1 LEAFVIRSRLALL
14 SPMLGLALLIPV
26 AFLIPVS
33 GQSVVSTHSGVVY
46 FFEGSVFIGDQ
57 PLIQKFGKF
66 PDIGEGG
73 ELRTEKGR
81 AEVLLTPGVFLRV
94 GENSSIKLVSAN
106 LSDTRVELM
115 TGSAILESTEA
126 NAADNVSLIYKN
138 WDVRLPEEGVLRI
151 DADPAQVNVYKGQ
164 AEVGV
169 AQLQTGGPQ
178 AGPDAGRDA
187 RVTVTTGQNLP
198 LASVL
203 VPQDTTVASNDPFKA
218 WAMSRSQDI
227 SSDNATAKGIVDDPG
242 TVDSSGFA
250 AGAYSYY
257 PQAIVPGLGYPYG
270 MSFWS
275 PFQSNLSAI
284 YFPPYLYSYGSIYS
298 RWPSAV
304 LYPLLVGRTRTLVL
318 PSGAGLTN
326 PTGFPRTPSTI
337 TPGRVTPGRVT
348 PLTPVAP
355 RIIVPRG
362 GARVGGR
369 R

>member
-1 LEAFVIRSRLALL
+1 MTRSRLALL
-14 SPMLGLALLIPV
+14 SPTVGL
-26 AFLIPVS
+26 AFLIPLS

-57 PLIQKFGKF
+57 PLEQKFGKF

-94 GENSSIKLVSAN
+94 AENSSIKMVSTN

-115 TGSAILESTEA
+115 SGSAILESTEA
-126 NAADNVSLIYKN
+126 NSGDSVSLNYKN
-138 WDVRLPEEGVLRI
+138 WDVRLPEEGVVRI
-151 DADPAQVNVYKGQ
+151 DADPAQVNVYKGE
-164 AEVGV
+164 AEVGNAEV
-169 AQLQTGGPQ
+169 QTGGPGS
-178 AGPDAGRDA
+178 AGSARDEA
-187 RVTVTTGQNLP
+187 RVTVMSGQNMP

-227 SSDNATAKGIVDDPG
+227 SSDNATAKGIVDDPSS
-242 TVDSSGFA
+242 VDSSGLA

-275 PFQSNLSAI
+275 PFQSNLSGT

-298 RWPSAV
+298 MWPSAI
-304 LYPLLVGRTRTLVL
+304 LYPLLVGPTRTLVL
-318 PSGAGLTN
+318 PSRTGLTGFRG
-326 PTGFPRTPSTI
+326 PGLAGFPRTP
-337 TPGRVTPGRVT
+337 TPTVT
-348 PLTPVAP
+348 PLRLPTPVVP
-355 RIIVPRG
+355 RITVPRG
-362 GARVGGR
+362 GARIGGR

>member
-1 LEAFVIRSRLALL
+1 VTRSRLALL
-14 SPMLGLALLIPV
+14 SLMVGLALLV
-26 AFLIPVS
+26 PVS

-57 PLIQKFGKF
+57 PLQQKFGKF

-81 AEVLLTPGVFLRV
+81 AEVLLTPGVILRV
-94 GENSSIKLVSAN
+94 GENSSIKMVSTK

-115 TGSAILESTEA
+115 SGSAILESAEP
-126 NAADNVSLIYKN
+126 NAADNVSLIYKD
-138 WDVRLPEEGVLRI
+138 WDVRLPQEGVVRI
-151 DADPAQVNVYKGQ
+151 DADPGQVNVYKGQ
-164 AEVGV
+164 AEVH
-169 AQLQTGGPQ
+169 TGSEE
-178 AGPDAGRDA
+178 A
-187 RVTVTTGQNLP
+187 RVTVTSGQNLP
-198 LASVL
+198 LAKVL
-203 VPQDTTVASNDPFKA
+203 VPEDTTVASNDPFKA

-242 TVDSSGFA
+242 TVDSSGLA

-298 RWPSAV
+298 MWPNAA
-304 LYPLLVGRTRTLVL
+304 LYPLLVGPTRTLVL
-318 PSGAGLTN
+318 PSSGTGLSSL
-326 PTGFPRTPSTI
+326 TGFPRMPST
-337 TPGRVTPGRVT
+337 VT
-348 PLTPVAP
+348 PLRLPTPATP

-362 GARVGGR
+362 GARIGGR

>member
-1 LEAFVIRSRLALL
+1 
-14 SPMLGLALLIPV
+14 
-26 AFLIPVS
+26 
-33 GQSVVSTHSGVVY
+33 
-46 FFEGSVFIGDQ
+46 
-57 PLIQKFGKF
+57 
-66 PDIGEGG
+66 
-73 ELRTEKGR
+73 
-81 AEVLLTPGVFLRV
+81 
-94 GENSSIKLVSAN
+94 

-115 TGSAILESTEA
+115 SGSAILESAEP

-138 WDVRLPEEGVLRI
+138 WDVRLSQEGVLRI
-151 DADPAQVNVYKGQ
+151 DADSGADSGADPGRVSVYKGE

-169 AQLQTGGPQ
+169 TGVQKGGAS
-178 AGPDAGRDA
+178 AGTAGDDA
-187 RVTVTTGQNLP
+187 RVTVTSGQNLP

-242 TVDSSGFA
+242 TVDSSGLA

-275 PFQSNLSAI
+275 PFQSNLSAV

-298 RWPSAV
+298 MWPSAV
-304 LYPLLVGRTRTLVL
+304 LYPLLVGPTRTLVL
-318 PSGAGLTN
+318 PSRPGLTSL
-326 PTGFPRTPSTI
+326 TGYPRTPST
-337 TPGRVTPGRVT
+337 VVT
-348 PLTPVAP
+348 PLRLTTPATP
-355 RIIVPRG
+355 RLAVPRG
-362 GARVGGR
+362 GARIGGR

>member
-1 LEAFVIRSRLALL
+1 VTRSRLALL
-14 SPMLGLALLIPV
+14 SSSVGLAL
-26 AFLIPVS
+26 LIPVS

-57 PLIQKFGKF
+57 PLEQRFGKF

-73 ELRTEKGR
+73 QLRTEKGR

-94 GENSSIKLVSAN
+94 GENSSITMVSTK

-115 TGSAILESTEA
+115 SGSAILESSEP
-126 NAADNVSLIYKN
+126 NAADSVSLIYKN
-138 WDVRLPEEGVLRI
+138 WDVRLPQEGVVRI
-151 DADPAQVNVYKGQ
+151 DAEPGQVNVYKGE

-169 AQLQTGGPQ
+169 AGVQTGGEE
-178 AGPDAGRDA
+178 A
-187 RVTVTTGQNLP
+187 RVTVTNGQNLP

-227 SSDNATAKGIVDDPG
+227 SSDNATAKGIVDDPSS
-242 TVDSSGFA
+242 VDSSGLA

-284 YFPPYLYSYGSIYS
+284 YFPPYLYSYGSIYPM
-298 RWPSAV
+298 WPSAI
-304 LYPLLVGRTRTLVL
+304 LYPLLVGPTRTLVL
-318 PSGAGLTN
+318 PSRTGLTGL
-326 PTGFPRTPSTI
+326 TGYPRTPSTI
-337 TPGRVTPGRVT
+337 TPLRLPT
-348 PLTPVAP
+348 LVAP
-355 RIIVPRG
+355 RVTVPRG
-362 GARVGGR
+362 ARIGGR

>member
-1 LEAFVIRSRLALL
+1 VTRSCLALL
-14 SPMLGLALLIPV
+14 SLMLAFAL
-26 AFLIPVS
+26 LIPVS

-57 PLIQKFGKF
+57 PLEQRFGKF

-73 ELRTEKGR
+73 ELRTGKGR
-81 AEVLLTPGVFLRV
+81 AEVLLTPGVILRV
-94 GENSSIKLVSAN
+94 GENSSIKMVSAS
-106 LSDTRVELM
+106 LSDTRVEL
-115 TGSAILESTEA
+115 TSGSAILESSEA

-138 WDVRLPEEGVLRI
+138 WDVRMPAEGVLRI
-151 DADPAQVNVYKGQ
+151 DADSGAGPGQVNVYKGQ
-164 AEVGV
+164 AEVHTNGEE
-169 AQLQTGGPQ
+169 
-178 AGPDAGRDA
+178 A

-198 LASVL
+198 LAPVL

-242 TVDSSGFA
+242 TVDSTGFA

-275 PFQSNLSAI
+275 PFQSNLSSV

-298 RWPSAV
+298 MWPSAV
-304 LYPLLVGRTRTLVL
+304 LYPLLVGPTRTLVL
-318 PSGAGLTN
+318 PSATGLTSV
-326 PTGFPRTPSTI
+326 TGFPRTPSTMM
-337 TPGRVTPGRVT
+337 PGRVT

-355 RIIVPRG
+355 RIIVPRA

>member
-1 LEAFVIRSRLALL
+1 MTRFRLALL
-14 SPMLGLALLIPV
+14 SLMLGFAL
-26 AFLIPVS
+26 LIPVS

-57 PLIQKFGKF
+57 PLEQKFGKF
-66 PDIGEGG
+66 PDIGEGR
-73 ELRTEKGR
+73 ELRTGKGR

-94 GENSSIKLVSAN
+94 GENSSIKMVSAN
-106 LSDTRVELM
+106 LSDTRVEL
-115 TGSAILESTEA
+115 TSGSAILESTEA

-138 WDVRLPEEGVLRI
+138 WDVRLAEEGVLRI
-151 DADPAQVNVYKGQ
+151 DAEPGQVNVYKGQ
-164 AEVGV
+164 AEVHTNGEE
-169 AQLQTGGPQ
+169 
-178 AGPDAGRDA
+178 A

-242 TVDSSGFA
+242 TVDSAGFA

-275 PFQSNLSAI
+275 PFQSNLSSV

-298 RWPSAV
+298 MWPNAV

-318 PSGAGLTN
+318 PSGTGRPTSV
-326 PTGFPRTPSTI
+326 TGFPRTPSTM
-337 TPGRVTPGRVT
+337 TPGRVTPLT

>member
-1 LEAFVIRSRLALL
+1 VTRSCLALL
-14 SPMLGLALLIPV
+14 SLMLGLAL
-26 AFLIPVS
+26 LIPVS
-33 GQSVVSTHSGVVY
+33 GQSVVSTHSGIVY

-57 PLIQKFGKF
+57 PLAQRFGKF

-94 GENSSIKLVSAN
+94 AENSSIKMVSTK

-115 TGSAILESTEA
+115 SGSAILESAEP

-138 WDVRLPEEGVLRI
+138 WDVRLPQEGVLRI
-151 DADPAQVNVYKGQ
+151 DAASGADPGQVNVYKGE
-164 AEVGV
+164 AEVH
-169 AQLQTGGPQ
+169 TSGPGAS
-178 AGPDAGRDA
+178 AGTAGDEA
-187 RVTVTTGQNLP
+187 RVTVTSGQNLP

-242 TVDSSGFA
+242 TVDSSGLA

-275 PFQSNLSAI
+275 PFQSNLNAV

-298 RWPSAV
+298 MWPTAT
-304 LYPLLVGRTRTLVL
+304 LYPLLVGPARTLVL
-318 PSGAGLTN
+318 PSGTSRTGLTGL
-326 PTGFPRTPSTI
+326 TGYPRTPSTI
-337 TPGRVTPGRVT
+337 TPLRLPTPAT
-348 PLTPVAP
+348 PRLA
-355 RIIVPRG
+355 VPRG
-362 GARVGGR
+362 GARIGGR

>member
-1 LEAFVIRSRLALL
+1 MTRSRLASLSLL
-14 SPMLGLALLIPV
+14 LLGLPL
-26 AFLIPVS
+26 LIPVS

-57 PLIQKFGKF
+57 PLAQKFGKF

-94 GENSSIKLVSAN
+94 GENSSIKMVSTK

-115 TGSAILESTEA
+115 SGSAILESAEP

-138 WDVRLPEEGVLRI
+138 WDVRLAQEGVLRI
-151 DADPAQVNVYKGQ
+151 DADPGQVNVYKGE
-164 AEVGV
+164 AEVH
-169 AQLQTGGPQ
+169 TGGPGAS
-178 AGPDAGRDA
+178 AGTAGDDA
-187 RVTVTTGQNLP
+187 RVTVTSGQNLP

-242 TVDSSGFA
+242 TVDSSGLA

-275 PFQSNLSAI
+275 PFQSNLSAV
-284 YFPPYLYSYGSIYS
+284 YFPPYLYAYGSIYPM
-298 RWPSAV
+298 WPNAI
-304 LYPLLVGRTRTLVL
+304 LYPLLVGPTRTLVL
-318 PSGAGLTN
+318 PSRTGLTSL
-326 PTGFPRTPSTI
+326 TGFPRTPST
-337 TPGRVTPGRVT
+337 VT
-348 PLTPVAP
+348 PLRLTTPAAP
-355 RIIVPRG
+355 RLAVPVPRG
-362 GARVGGR
+362 GARIGGR